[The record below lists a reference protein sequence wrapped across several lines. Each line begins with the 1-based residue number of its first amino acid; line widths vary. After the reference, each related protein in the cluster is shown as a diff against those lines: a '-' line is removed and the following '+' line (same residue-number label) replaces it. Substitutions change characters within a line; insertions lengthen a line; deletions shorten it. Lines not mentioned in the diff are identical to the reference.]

1 MIYEQVICSLLNTP
15 LLFAGLSFIS
25 FYFIFCTL
33 DYAFHFPEKGV
44 TDVVKIS
51 HMRSLSAFTV
61 CLWMSS
67 SNTQGTLVSYAV
79 SNSDNEL
86 IIEYN
91 RYFDFLIGGTQ
102 R

>member
-1 MIYEQVICSLLNTP
+1 MYELKRTTQTNVLL
-15 LLFAGLSFIS
+15 
-25 FYFIFCTL
+25 IFLVNL
-33 DYAFHFPEKGV
+33 DYSFHFPNKGV
-44 TDVVKIS
+44 HDVVKIS
-51 HMRSLSAFTV
+51 DMRSLAAFTV

-86 IIEYN
+86 IVEFDGN
-91 RYFDFLIGGTQ
+91 FDFLIGGTQ